1 MFFFVFLFDSDWTID
16 RYSTTI
22 KNKIEADVAELQK
35 KVQNREED
43 MDKTEQKLTQAQ
55 QKLNEATVAGD
66 ESER

>member
-1 MFFFVFLFDSDWTID
+1 LNNWSRF
-16 RYSTTI
+16 YSI

>member
-1 MFFFVFLFDSDWTID
+1 
-16 RYSTTI
+16 
-22 KNKIEADVAELQK
+22 LQK